1 MSTETLLVEQPSLA
15 LPPEVC
21 PDVEHLVTEDDT
33 PVDNIFSE
41 KQQRLLTEPLY
52 HWPDWAGERRSFIA
66 LANVG
71 LFYAVGQPPY
81 VPDMMLSLDVEL
93 PADLWPKK
101 HRSYFVW
108 QYGKPPDVVIEVVS
122 NDEGDEDDAKLA
134 GYARIGIR
142 YYVIYDPQRILSDQA
157 IRAFGLQPTG
167 YQPLPEPTRLAGIGL
182 GLEQW
187 EGQYEDHHDTWLR
200 WTDER
205 GRLIPTGAEC
215 IEHQRQRAEAEKRR
229 AEAEK
234 RRAETEKQRAET
246 EKQRAETEKQR
257 AEAQEQRAEAQEQR
271 AEAQEQRA
279 ERLAEQLRRLGV
291 QPEG

>member
-1 MSTETLLVEQPSLA
+1 MSTETSLVEQPALA
-15 LPPEVC
+15 IPPEAY

-52 HWPDWAGERRSFIA
+52 HWLDSAGQKRAFVA

-81 VPDMMLSLDVEL
+81 VPDMMLSLEVEL

-101 HRSYFVW
+101 NRSYFVW

-122 NDEGDEDDAKLA
+122 NEEGGEDHAKLA

-157 IRAFGLQPTG
+157 LRTFGLQHTG
-167 YQPLPEPTRLAGIGL
+167 YQALPDPTRLAGIGL
-182 GLEQW
+182 GLELW

-200 WTDER
+200 WTDEH

-215 IEHQRQRAEAEKRR
+215 IDLQKQRAEAEK
-229 AEAEK
+229 
-234 RRAETEKQRAET
+234 
-246 EKQRAETEKQR
+246 
-257 AEAQEQRAEAQEQR
+257 
-271 AEAQEQRA
+271 QRA

-291 QPEG
+291 QPDDG